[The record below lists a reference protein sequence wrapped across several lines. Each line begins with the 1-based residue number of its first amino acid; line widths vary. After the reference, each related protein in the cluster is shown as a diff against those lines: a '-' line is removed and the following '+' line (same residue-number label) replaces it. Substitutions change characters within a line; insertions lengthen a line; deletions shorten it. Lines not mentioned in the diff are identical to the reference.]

1 MPVCPYCKQKYI
13 IQTAKVPL
21 KNEVLKEFLKM
32 YKPEK
37 FYRTIDIINFQKS
50 KGKQIESYQKYL
62 MTLLAKGVIEPEGYK
77 PPEER
82 LKEELERQKKD
93 EEERKQKAA
102 YEKQLELEKK
112 AGDYIKKLPD
122 DELKAL
128 KKQAI
133 KQLDP
138 SIQENLKIE
147 NENDLRKMT
156 ADISLKLEMQKIV
169 EETIFKKE
177 I

>member
-1 MPVCPYCKQKYI
+1 MH
-13 IQTAKVPL
+13 
-21 KNEVLKEFLKM
+21 
-32 YKPEK
+32 KPEK
-37 FYRTIDIINFQKS
+37 IYKTIDIIDFQKD

-62 MTLLAKGVIEPEGYK
+62 MTLLIKGVIEPEGYK
-77 PPEER
+77 TPEDR
-82 LKEELERQKKD
+82 LKDELERNKRH
-93 EEERKQKAA
+93 EEERKQKEA

-112 AGDYIKKLPD
+112 AGDYIKELPD
-122 DELKAL
+122 DELKVL

-138 SIQENLKIE
+138 SIQENLKIK
-147 NENDLRKMT
+147 NGDDIRKMT

-169 EETIFKKE
+169 EETVFKKE